1 MACDEQDKQGKL
13 NDSDVRVYGGNSTGA
28 KMDKNLELKAIAKN
42 IKLMAF
48 DVDGVMTNNSLIF
61 DENGVEYKMFNGKD
75 GQGIELLHKAGII
88 PAIISKRNN
97 GTLVH
102 RAKVLG
108 ISELHMGQRH
118 KIYVLDELIE
128 KYNLSYDEVSYM
140 GDDLPDICVLE
151 KVKLAC
157 CPLDAVEEVKETC
170 NFISTRKG
178 GEGAVRELCE
188 FVLKSKGHNL
198 RVLLETPSKVKCG
211 T

>member
-1 MACDEQDKQGKL
+1 M
-13 NDSDVRVYGGNSTGA
+13 NNN
-28 KMDKNLELKAIAKN
+28 NLELKAIAKN

-108 ISELHMGQRH
+108 ITELHMGQKH
-118 KIYVLDELIE
+118 KIDVLDEILA
-128 KYNLSYDEVSYM
+128 KYGFSYDEVSYM

-151 KVKLAC
+151 KVGLSS
-157 CPLDAVEEVKETC
+157 CPLDAVDEVKEVSK
-170 NFISTRKG
+170 FISTRKG

-188 FVLKSKGHNL
+188 FVLKSKSHNL
-198 RVLLETPSKVKCG
+198 RTLLETPAKVKCG

>member
-1 MACDEQDKQGKL
+1 MI
-13 NDSDVRVYGGNSTGA
+13 
-28 KMDKNLELKAIAKN
+28 KNLELKAIAKK

-48 DVDGVMTNNSLIF
+48 DIDGVMTNNTLIF
-61 DENGVEYKMFNGKD
+61 DENGVEYKVFNGKD

-97 GTLVH
+97 GTIAY

-108 ISELHMGQRH
+108 ITEFHMGV
-118 KIYVLDELIE
+118 KDKFETLDEILE
-128 KYNLSYDEVSYM
+128 KYGFSSDEISYM

-151 KVKLAC
+151 RVGLPC
-157 CPLDAVEEVKETC
+157 CPLDAVDAVKEVSK
-170 NFISTRKG
+170 FISTKKG

-188 FVLKSKGHNL
+188 FVLKSKSFDL
-198 RVLLETPSKVKCG
+198 RTLFETPTKVKCG

>member
-1 MACDEQDKQGKL
+1 MK
-13 NDSDVRVYGGNSTGA
+13 N
-28 KMDKNLELKAIAKN
+28 NLELKSIAKN

-48 DVDGVMTNNSLIF
+48 DVDGVMTNCSLIF
-61 DENGVEYKMFNGKD
+61 DENGVEYKMFNGRD

-97 GTLVH
+97 GTIEY

-108 ISELHMGQRH
+108 ITEFHIGIKD
-118 KIYVLDELIE
+118 KIYIMNEIMS
-128 KYNLSYDEVSYM
+128 KYGLSPSEISYM

-151 KVKLAC
+151 KIGLPS
-157 CPLDAVEEVKETC
+157 CPVDAVDEVKNVC
-170 NFISTRKG
+170 KYISSKKG

-188 FVLKSKGHNL
+188 FVLKSKGLDL
-198 RVLLETPSKVKCG
+198 RTVLESKAKVKCG

>member
-1 MACDEQDKQGKL
+1 MK
-13 NDSDVRVYGGNSTGA
+13 N
-28 KMDKNLELKAIAKN
+28 NLELKLIAKN

-61 DENGVEYKMFNGKD
+61 DENGVEYKVFNGKD

-88 PAIISKRNN
+88 PAIISKRTN
-97 GTLVH
+97 GTLVY
-102 RAKVLG
+102 RAKILG

-118 KIYVLDELIE
+118 KIDVLDEIIA
-128 KYNLSYDEVSYM
+128 KYGFTYNEVAFM

-151 KVKLAC
+151 QVGLSS
-157 CPLDAVEEVKETC
+157 CPLDAVDEVKEVSK
-170 NFISTRKG
+170 FISTRKG

-188 FVLKSKGHNL
+188 FVLKNKGHDL
-198 RVLLETPSKVKCG
+198 RELLEKPVKVKCG

>member
-1 MACDEQDKQGKL
+1 MKNLSQG
-13 NDSDVRVYGGNSTGA
+13 D
-28 KMDKNLELKAIAKN
+28 LELKAIAKK

-61 DENGVEYKMFNGKD
+61 DENGVEYKRFNGKD

-97 GTLVH
+97 GTIEH

-108 ISELHMGQRH
+108 ITEMHMGV
-118 KIYVLDELIE
+118 KDKFSTLEEILE
-128 KYNLSYDEVSYM
+128 KYGFSTDEISYM

-151 KVKLAC
+151 RVGLPC
-157 CPLDAVEEVKETC
+157 CPLDAVDEVKNIC
-170 NFISTRKG
+170 KFISTRNG

-188 FVLKSKGHNL
+188 FVLRSQGHNDL
-198 RVLLETPSKVKCG
+198 RAVLETKAKIKCG

>member
-1 MACDEQDKQGKL
+1 MI
-13 NDSDVRVYGGNSTGA
+13 T
-28 KMDKNLELKAIAKN
+28 NLGLKAIAKK
-42 IKLMAF
+42 IKLIGF

-97 GTLVH
+97 GTVSY

-108 ISELHMGQRH
+108 ITEFHMGV
-118 KIYVLDELIE
+118 KDKFETLEEIITKYGFSSDELAF
-128 KYNLSYDEVSYM
+128 M

-151 KVKLAC
+151 KVGLPC
-157 CPLDAVEEVKETC
+157 CPLDAVDEVKDVSK
-170 NFISTRKG
+170 FISTRKG

-188 FVLKSKGHNL
+188 FVLKSKGHDL
-198 RVLLETPSKVKCG
+198 RKLLETPAKVKCG

>member
-1 MACDEQDKQGKL
+1 MK
-13 NDSDVRVYGGNSTGA
+13 N
-28 KMDKNLELKAIAKN
+28 NLELKAMAKK

-48 DVDGVMTNNSLIF
+48 DVDGVMTNNTLIF
-61 DENGVEYKMFNGKD
+61 DENGVEYKVFNGKD
-75 GQGIELLHKAGII
+75 GQGIELIIKAGII

-108 ISELHMGQRH
+108 ITELHLGQKN
-118 KIYVLDELIE
+118 KIEVLDEIIA
-128 KYNLSYDEVSYM
+128 KYGFSYDEVAYM

-151 KVKLAC
+151 RVGLPC
-157 CPLDAVEEVKETC
+157 CPLDAIEEVKEVAKFVSIK
-170 NFISTRKG
+170 NG

-188 FVLKSKGHNL
+188 FVLKSKSLDL
-198 RVLLETPSKVKCG
+198 RTLLETPAKVKCG